1 MEEKEVNMAEERV
14 FTQKEVEGIITQV
27 NMQARQQC
35 EGLAR
40 RCQYL
45 EEQLAYKRLDYLF
58 KVIENRNSGVFSMEF
73 IHKCASEIESAL
85 IIPET
90 PDEQEPEKED

>member
-14 FTQKEVEGIITQV
+14 FTQKEVEGIIAQV

-58 KVIENRNSGVFSMEF
+58 KVVDNSNGIFSMEF
-73 IHKCASEIESAL
+73 IYKCASEIESAL

>member
-58 KVIENRNSGVFSMEF
+58 KVVDNSNGIFSMEF
-73 IHKCASEIESAL
+73 ICKCASEIESAL

-90 PDEQEPEKED
+90 PDAQVPEKED